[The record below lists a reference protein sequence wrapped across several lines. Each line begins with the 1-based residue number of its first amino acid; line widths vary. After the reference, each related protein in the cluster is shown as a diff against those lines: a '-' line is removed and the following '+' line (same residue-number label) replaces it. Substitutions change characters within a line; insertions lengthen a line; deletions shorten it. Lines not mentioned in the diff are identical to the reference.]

1 VDIQTKEISKIKQ
14 GADISA
20 SAEEVQP
27 HIDRAFEDFRAKAEI
42 KGFRKGKAPM
52 SLIKKMY
59 GPAIESEAL
68 GDAVNHFYKQAVL
81 EHNLN
86 AIGEPL
92 LVDMDYKPGEKFSFS
107 IEYEVLPDIELQD
120 YSDIEVEKTIYTIS
134 EDQIDRELEN
144 LRVGKSTRTET
155 DTVTD
160 KFHVVT
166 LDIQELDDDGIA
178 IIGKRSQDVAIP
190 LYETKYDA
198 EFTAPLISAAKDGEY
213 VIKYSTDHGDHKHD
227 IHVKVNVK
235 KIEKLDL
242 PDLTD
247 DFVRDNVPGPA
258 NSVEELRLYIRSRIQ
273 NIYDEESSREVRN
286 KIADELVKRYDI
298 PVPQSLIK
306 SVFDEMLERIKQR
319 SQDGKLPD
327 DFDRDGFEAEYYTE
341 AEWQAKWDIIRTH
354 MIREKE
360 ITVSDEDIE
369 SLARRDAETM
379 GIPADQVLK
388 YYRENQSIRSKIQN
402 DKLMELLES
411 SVKIKEVEP
420 KQHSHH

>member
-20 SAEEVQP
+20 SVEEFQP
-27 HIDRAFEDFRAKAEI
+27 HIDRAFDDFRAKAEI

-59 GPAIESEAL
+59 GSAIESEAL
-68 GDAVNHFYKQAVL
+68 SDAVNHFYKQAVL

-86 AIGEPL
+86 AIGEPV

-107 IEYEVLPDIELQD
+107 IEYEILPDIELQY
-120 YSDIEVEKTIYTIS
+120 YSDIEVEKTVYPVT
-134 EDQIDRELEN
+134 EEQVDRELEN
-144 LRVGKSTRTET
+144 LRVSKSTRTET

-190 LYETKYDA
+190 LYEAKYDK
-198 EFTAPLISAAKDGEY
+198 EFTTSLLSAAKDGEY

-242 PDLTD
+242 PELTD
-247 DFVRDNVPGPA
+247 DYIRDNVPGSA
-258 NSVEELRLYIRSRIQ
+258 NSIEELRSYIHSRIR
-273 NIYDEESSREVRN
+273 NIYDEEGNREVRN
-286 KIADELVKRYDI
+286 KIADELVKRHDI
-298 PVPQSLIK
+298 PIPQSLIK

-319 SQDGKLPD
+319 SPNGKLPD

-354 MIREKE
+354 MVREKK

-369 SLARRDAETM
+369 AMARRDAEAM

-388 YYRENQSIRSKIQN
+388 YYRENQSIRNKVQH
-402 DKLMELLES
+402 DKLMELLVS

-420 KQHSHH
+420 KQHAHH